1 MDAAIPP
8 LERAFDAI
16 AFKQMDARLLDW
28 LKEKQQQYPNKQVVI
43 THQQLA
49 NELGTAREVV
59 SRLLKQL
66 ERQGSV
72 KNHRGMI
79 EILRLK

>member
-1 MDAAIPP
+1 MVT
-8 LERAFDAI
+8 L
-16 AFKQMDARLLDW
+16 
-28 LKEKQQQYPNKQVVI
+28 

-66 ERQGSV
+66 EKQGYLI
-72 KNHRGMI
+72 NHRGKI
-79 EILRLK
+79 EIIHVM

>member
-1 MDAAIPP
+1 MSYHN
-8 LERAFDAI
+8 
-16 AFKQMDARLLDW
+16 ARLLDW